1 MNIPSH
7 RKVEAANTAAHGF
20 ELTEG
25 AAAATPVATEGDAAT
40 IAQARARP
48 GVPPAFTPTTDDQE

>member
-20 ELTEG
+20 QLTEG
-25 AAAATPVATEGDAAT
+25 TEAATPVATEGEAAT
-40 IAQARARP
+40 IARARRRLAASAAP
-48 GVPPAFTPTTDDQE
+48 KTTDDQE